1 MDSAV
6 RTGTV
11 DFSTTI
17 LSEVAT
23 SAILRAQ
30 SSQFL
35 MLAARPA
42 PIPVTLVGVLT
53 ETKMISASRMVASM
67 SVEKKRFLQNENKG
81 WISKGAEIEM
91 RIRRLTFHGQK

>member
-1 MDSAV
+1 MESAV

-17 LSEVAT
+17 LPLLAT
-23 SAILRAQ
+23 AAIWRAH

-42 PIPVTLVGVLT
+42 PMPEVLVGVLT
-53 ETKMISASRMVASM
+53 LANWGGR
-67 SVEKKRFLQNENKG
+67 VEGIRD
-81 WISKGAEIEM
+81 SEM
-91 RIRRLTFHGQK
+91 RCGEPSIKRAADPIRTSRI